1 MKKGQLPVESVS
13 LLLPA
18 LLTLLSTF
26 PQTVWSFSETNDKQQ
41 TRTSS
46 ACYLQRALTG
56 FAPGTVYPHS
66 WQETSATAKTLW
78 TKKQHLY
85 FSRNLCAK
93 KVEWH
98 GGTWEQLFN
107 LNASVS

>member
-26 PQTVWSFSETNDKQQ
+26 PQTVCSFSEKKDKQQ

-66 WQETSATAKTLW
+66 WQETLLQPQKHSGRKNSICISPGIYVLRRWCFTVA
-78 TKKQHLY
+78 
-85 FSRNLCAK
+85 
-93 KVEWH
+93 H
-98 GGTWEQLFN
+98 GSNYLI
-107 LNASVS
+107 